1 MRQFTASA
9 NTLTRR
15 ARLMT
20 GGAACAVLMLAFA
33 GGAQAQTAEEPEPE
47 ATEVDELIVTGI
59 RASLENS
66 IAAKRDNTSIV
77 EVITAEDIGKL
88 PDVSIA
94 ESLARL
100 PGLASQRL
108 DGRSQVVSVR
118 GLGPDFTTA
127 LLNGREQVSSG
138 DNRGVEFDQY
148 PSELLSGVVVYKTP
162 DATLTGQGLA
172 GTVDL
177 QTVRPLAYGRRA
189 LAMNYRWEVNDKGAL
204 NAGSE
209 DTGERYSI
217 SYIDQFAD
225 GTVGLALGYAHTGS
239 PYQAT
244 QFRAWG
250 PPYPNA
256 TDGNLVLGGA
266 EFRVMSGDLQRD
278 AFMGVLEFRPND
290 RSRTVIDAYHSTFD
304 NTQLLRGL
312 EAPLWWGGS
321 SGACP
326 GPVATCRPGPQ
337 LQPGYTVE
345 DGLITQGAFSNV
357 KAIVQNY
364 EFAFDAEINALGFN
378 TQYDI
383 SDTMT
388 LEADL
393 SWSHAER
400 NFDRYETL
408 AGTGRN
414 VDGALDTLGFDLRP
428 GEFPRFTTALDY
440 SDPNLIRLT
449 SPQGWGGTLAP
460 NGQDGY
466 LNSPSTE
473 DELIAARFTIDAAVD
488 YGIFSGIE
496 GGLYLS
502 EREKS
507 LTNEQYY
514 LILAASPGS
523 VRVPDEFLLE
533 PTSLDFVGIDGGILS
548 YDVSGLVNS
557 GIYNRVANDDAGVV
571 AGSWSVNEK
580 VATAFVKADID
591 TQWGAV
597 PITGNV
603 GFQVVYT
610 DQSSDGFAATG
621 GNGTGLVTP
630 ITGGD
635 SYVEIYPSS
644 NLIFEVADSQYIR
657 LAASRTFARPRMDQM
672 RASKTYNFNNAN
684 NVVGAP
690 NSPWSGGGGNP
701 ELRPWIA
708 NVFDVSYER
717 YFGRAAY
724 FSIAAFYRDLDTYV
738 FDQSVP
744 FDFTGF
750 PTGGPVAVTNDGL
763 VTSPQNGNGGSIQG
777 VEFSVSTPFDLIHPA
792 LDGFGGIFSI
802 SSTESNIEPNPGN
815 PSEPIPGLSETVA
828 NLTVYYEKDGFQAR
842 VSNRYRSD
850 FVGEVAVF
858 GGQRGFQNVVEESI
872 VDAQIGYQFQSGPL
886 EGLSVL
892 AQVNNLTDEPFT
904 NNVNGDERQT
914 IIYQEYGRTF
924 LFGVNFRY

>member
-1 MRQFTASA
+1 MMRTHV
-9 NTLTRR
+9 TRR
-15 ARLMT
+15 ARLLT
-20 GGAACAVLMLAFA
+20 GAAIGVVSLLAFA
-33 GGAQAQTAEEPEPE
+33 GAAVAQEAPAEPDPDE
-47 ATEVDELIVTGI
+47 ATEIDEIIVTGI
-59 RASLENS
+59 RASIQNS
-66 IAAKRDNTSIV
+66 IAAKRNNSSIV

-108 DGRSQVVSVR
+108 DGRSQVISVR

-138 DNRGVEFDQY
+138 DNRQVEFDQY
-148 PSELLSGVVVYKTP
+148 PSELLSGVTVYKTP
-162 DATLTGQGLA
+162 DAALTGQGLA

-177 QTVRPLAYGRRA
+177 QTVRPLTYGRQA
-189 LAMNYRWEVNDKGAL
+189 LAFNYRWEENAKGAL

-225 GTVGLALGYAHTGS
+225 GRIGLALGYAHTGS

-250 PPYPNA
+250 PPYP
-256 TDGNLVLGGA
+256 TTGDGNLVLGGA

-278 AFMGVLEFRPND
+278 AFMGVVEIQPND

-321 SGACP
+321 SGVCP
-326 GPVATCRPGPQ
+326 GPTATCRPGPV
-337 LQPGYTVE
+337 LQPGFTIE
-345 DGLITQGAFSNV
+345 NGLVNQGAFDNV

-364 EFAFDAEINALGFN
+364 EFAFDAEVNALGFN
-378 TQYDI
+378 TQYDLTDALTFI
-383 SDTMT
+383 
-388 LEADL
+388 ADI

-414 VDGALDTLGFDLRP
+414 VDGALDTLGFDLRS
-428 GEFPRFTTALDY
+428 GDFPRFTTALDY

-449 SPQGWGGTLAP
+449 SPQGWGGALAP

-473 DELIAARFTIDAAVD
+473 DELTAARFSLEATLDA
-488 YGIFSGIE
+488 GIFSGIE
-496 GGLYLS
+496 AGMYLT

-507 LTNEQYY
+507 LRNEQYY
-514 LILAASPGS
+514 LILQDSPAS
-523 VRVPDEFLLE
+523 VRVPDRFLLS
-533 PTSLDFVGIDGGILS
+533 PTSLDFVGINGGLLS

-557 GIYNRVANDDAGVV
+557 GIYDLVANDDAGVV
-571 AGSWSVNEK
+571 AGSWLVNEK

-591 TQWGAV
+591 TQWGSI
-597 PITGNV
+597 PITGNI
-603 GFQVVYT
+603 GLQVVYT
-610 DQSSDGFAATG
+610 DQRSDGFAATG
-621 GNGTGLVTP
+621 GNGTGLVAP
-630 ITGGD
+630 ISDGD
-635 SYVEIYPSS
+635 SYVEVYPSS
-644 NLIFEVADSQYIR
+644 NLIFEISDSQYIR

-672 RASKTYNFNNAN
+672 RASKTYNFNEAN
-684 NVVGAP
+684 NIPNGP
-690 NSPWSGGGGNP
+690 NSPWSGGGGNAQ
-701 ELRPWIA
+701 LRPWIA
-708 NVFDVSYER
+708 NVFDISYER
-717 YFGRAAY
+717 YFGRSAY
-724 FSIAAFYRDLDTYV
+724 FSIAAFYKDLDTYV

-750 PTGGPVAVTNDGL
+750 PTGGPIAVTNEGL
-763 VTSPQNGNGGSIQG
+763 VTTPQNGSGGTLQG
-777 VEFSVSTPFDLIHPA
+777 VEFSVSTPFDFIHPA

-802 SSTESNIEPNPGN
+802 SSTESDIEPNPGN
-815 PSEPIPGLSETVA
+815 PSEPIPGLSEIVA
-828 NLTVYYEKDGFQAR
+828 NVTLYYEKNGFQAR
-842 VSNRYRSD
+842 ASNRYRSD

-858 GGQRGFQNVVEESI
+858 GGQRGFQNVEAESI
-872 VDAQIGYQFQSGPL
+872 IDAQIGYQFQSGPL
-886 EGLSVL
+886 EGLSFL

-924 LFGVNFRY
+924 LFGINYRY